1 MSKPPPSDK
10 SPPRARA
17 GLASRALGLVMRR
30 PVRPLTLAIVAAL
43 AGLTMAAFGL
53 FRPASVEVTTV
64 PPGVVALVNGEPV
77 LESDYLL
84 EIEQK
89 YGVPYVQITKAQRQ
103 EFLNEMID
111 QELLVQ
117 RALALDL
124 PEQDTNVRTALQDS
138 VGALTSAQA
147 RAGEP
152 DNEDVLR
159 AHFAAHRERFDTDGS
174 MLLVDL
180 LLRWGSYEYADQT
193 ESQAMADAAQA
204 AYELKSGAPLDYV
217 KQHYGMIESGRVNG
231 IEPDF
236 AARIKL
242 GPKLYAVAAAMN
254 DGTVSSPVSESDGVH
269 VMIMQTRR
277 APVFKDFES
286 VKNSVYDDYM
296 GEQRA
301 KAREDNLK
309 FLRRGAN
316 IILAPGMR
324 P

>member
-10 SPPRARA
+10 SPQPVRA
-17 GLASRALGLVMRR
+17 GLISRAMALVVRQ
-30 PVRPLTLAIVAAL
+30 PVRPLALAIIAGL

-89 YGVPYVQITKAQRQ
+89 YGVPYVQITKAQRL

-111 QELLVQ
+111 QELIVQ

-124 PEQDTNVRTALQDS
+124 PEQDTNVRTALHDS
-138 VGALTSAQA
+138 VGALTSAQS
-147 RAGEP
+147 RAASP
-152 DNEDVLR
+152 DDDVLR
-159 AHFAAHRERFDTDGS
+159 AHFMAHRERFDTDGS
-174 MLLVDL
+174 MQLTDL
-180 LLRWGSYEYADQT
+180 LLRWGSYEYAAQT
-193 ESQAMADAAQA
+193 ETQAMADAAQA
-204 AYELKSGAPLDYV
+204 AYELKAGAPRDYV
-217 KQHYGMIESGRVNG
+217 KQHYGLVDSGRVSG
-231 IEPDF
+231 TEPDF
-236 AARIKL
+236 AAKIKL
-242 GPKLYAVAAAMN
+242 GPKLYPIAAAMN
-254 DGTVSSPVSESDGVH
+254 DGTFSSPISESDGVH
-269 VMIMQTRR
+269 VLIMEIRR
-277 APVFKDFES
+277 PPVFKDFET

-296 GEQRA
+296 GEQRSKA
-301 KAREDNLK
+301 KEENLR
-309 FLRRGAN
+309 FLRRGAK